1 MKEELP
7 KNITEKISIANKV
20 LEQLVFDKFN
30 ITFEIETHYSGY
42 WDKWVIRIMVDVDVD
57 RYCDFTSK
65 YDYAYEKHM
74 DNLERNVENALA
86 YVDLK
91 GAFDGLLLYYV
102 NDYETEQIF
111 TNLNEKL
118 YTELENKFNV
128 GRSDIENSDIY
139 YYLYKSELEYVY
151 FKTEF
156 VGNEIEVEDE
166 QTGKMSTIVTCYELY
181 QIMNKVYEES
191 GIDLHS
197 ESFVCN

>member
-30 ITFEIETHYSGY
+30 ISFEIETHYSGY
-42 WDKWVIRIMVDVDVD
+42 WDKWTIRIMVDVDVD

-74 DNLERNVENALA
+74 DNLERNVENTLA

-91 GAFDGLLLYYV
+91 GAFDGLIFYYF

-139 YYLYKSELEYVY
+139 YYLYKSEIEYVG
-151 FKTEF
+151 FRTEF
-156 VGNEIEVEDE
+156 VGNEIEVKDE
-166 QTGKMSTIVTCYELY
+166 QTGKMSTIVTCYELD
-181 QIMNKVYEES
+181 QMMNKVYEES

>member
-7 KNITEKISIANKV
+7 KNIREKISMANKV

-30 ITFEIETHYSGY
+30 IPFEIDTHYSGH
-42 WDKWVIRIMVDVDVD
+42 WNELTIRIMVDVDVD
-57 RYCDFTSK
+57 RYCNFTSK

-151 FKTEF
+151 FRTEF

-166 QTGKMSTIVTCYELY
+166 QTGKMSTIVTCYELD
-181 QIMNKVYEES
+181 QMMNKVYEES